1 MSKKRRHYTP
11 QEKVMI
17 LKKNLLENVPVSD
30 VCDEYNIHPT
40 LFYRWQKEFFEK
52 GSMVFEKEKKSEVD
66 PKIWTRYKT
75 YITSLKEGSG
85 KKKAFTKV

>member
-17 LKKNLLENVPVSD
+17 LKKNLLENVPLSD

-40 LFYRWQKEFFEK
+40 LFYRWQKEFFEIRK
-52 GSMVFEKEKKSEVD
+52 HG
-66 PKIWTRYKT
+66 
-75 YITSLKEGSG
+75 L
-85 KKKAFTKV
+85 